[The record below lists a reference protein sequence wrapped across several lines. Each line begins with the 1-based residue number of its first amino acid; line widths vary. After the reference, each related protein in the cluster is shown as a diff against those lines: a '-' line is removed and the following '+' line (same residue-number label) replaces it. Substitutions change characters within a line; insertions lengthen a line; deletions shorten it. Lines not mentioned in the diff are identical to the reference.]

1 MLLKCKKI
9 HVKNEQKKPCHFLWA
24 INGVVHKL
32 LFTKTYFF
40 LGYNSKK
47 TRCFGVN
54 RKFGGAYRWNG

>member
-40 LGYNSKK
+40 WVIIRRKLG
-47 TRCFGVN
+47 
-54 RKFGGAYRWNG
+54 ALE